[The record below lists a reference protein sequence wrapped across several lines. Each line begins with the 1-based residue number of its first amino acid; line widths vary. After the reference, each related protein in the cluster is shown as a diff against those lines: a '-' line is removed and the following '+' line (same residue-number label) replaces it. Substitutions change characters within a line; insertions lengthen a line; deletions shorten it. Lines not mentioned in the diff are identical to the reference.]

1 MTNIKPQNYLDELWD
16 YVPFAAF
23 IALGR
28 RGREQIN
35 LHQCF
40 APNCHENDESK
51 LHIVKE
57 EKEEPIDSN
66 TNEKVERL
74 RYHIH
79 CDTCQ
84 QKFQLVFERFLE
96 NDPNTEDIQGENDKK
111 SEDEEEDEDKLI
123 VFENVYATDETG
135 KANYGQIGFV
145 QPR

>member
-1 MTNIKPQNYLDELWD
+1 MTDKKPQNNLDELWD
-16 YVPFAAF
+16 YIPGGAF

-51 LHIVKE
+51 LHIIKE
-57 EKEEPIDSN
+57 EKETPANSKP
-66 TNEKVERL
+66 NEKMELVK
-74 RYHIH
+74 YQVH
-79 CDTCQ
+79 CDSCKQ
-84 QKFQLVFERFLE
+84 DFQLVFERFLE
-96 NDPNTEDIQGENDKK
+96 DSTNSDVEEVENDKEREDTE
-111 SEDEEEDEDKLI
+111 EDEEKLI

-135 KANYGQIGFV
+135 KTNYGQIGFV